1 MAYVMVV
8 IWTCYTKILSHS
20 SKTWSNPN
28 NMYVITL
35 MQLLSS
41 RLTFDFLCCNRI
53 LWNYDPSTVSKTF
66 ESGWSIWLNLNFRI
80 VNHQLVSPYI
90 KPKWYVITFSCN
102 YSAQDW
108 HLTSFVV
115 IESYH
120 CGQSTLLELAAR
132 VELNSWLAS

>member
-53 LWNYDPSTVSKTF
+53 LSLR
-66 ESGWSIWLNLNFRI
+66 SIDIVGIGSASWVKFVTGLLATPYPASLTIEPNPFRI
-80 VNHQLVSPYI
+80 LIRIAHILWIFSKVLFGWKLTVCILYLTACKDKNNYTRVVS
-90 KPKWYVITFSCN
+90 
-102 YSAQDW
+102 
-108 HLTSFVV
+108 
-115 IESYH
+115 
-120 CGQSTLLELAAR
+120 
-132 VELNSWLAS
+132 